1 MVDASVSFFSSF
13 GFGLAFAKD
22 LKISDVSRFNVGC
35 LVDDVE
41 VMLPAEL
48 GLEESSL
55 FNVGGRFD
63 VLDVVAVVVFCRVS
77 SLTGLNFGAGASDM
91 GGLLPVRRLTLEF
104 CMTP

>member
-1 MVDASVSFFSSF
+1 LVDASVSFFSFF

-41 VMLPAEL
+41 AILPAEL
-48 GLEESSL
+48 GLEESSF
-55 FNVGGRFD
+55 FNVGGGFD
-63 VLDVVAVVVFCRVS
+63 VLDAVVVVVFCRVS
-77 SLTGLNFGAGASDM
+77 SLTGMNFEAGASDM
-91 GGLLPVRRLTLEF
+91 GGLFPVRRLTLEF